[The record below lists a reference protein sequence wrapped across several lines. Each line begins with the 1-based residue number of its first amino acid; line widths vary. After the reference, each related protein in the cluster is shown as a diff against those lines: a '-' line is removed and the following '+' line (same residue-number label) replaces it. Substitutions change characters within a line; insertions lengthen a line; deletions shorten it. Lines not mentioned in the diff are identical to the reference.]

1 MNPNCRKLRSSD
13 KRAIQLM
20 LPSGEQIAIAH
31 GDQRAVVTEVGAT
44 LRTYVKGG
52 VSVIEGFAGDEV
64 PTHGRGQVLYPWPNR
79 IGDGEWTFSDRV
91 ARPTVDDVEHATAS
105 HGLVRWRPFRVDAVN
120 QNRCVL
126 SLLLHP
132 TPDYPFLSEISVAY
146 HLGSLGLT
154 VTTTVTNRD
163 EVPLPFGV
171 GFHPY
176 LSVTTPTIEGAQ
188 LEIPASAYV
197 AVNDRQLPTGEILP
211 LAGNQLDFSKRKSV
225 SGHEL
230 DVTFTELLRDDTG
243 LATATLEDAQGGQIE
258 LSVDRNFPYLQVY
271 TGDHLE
277 KGRRRT
283 SVALEPMTCPPDAL
297 RSGKDVVVLEPGQ
310 HWAGS
315 WRLRRT

>member
-1 MNPNCRKLRSSD
+1 
-13 KRAIQLM
+13 M

-52 VSVIEGFAGDEV
+52 LSVIEGFAGEEV
-64 PTHGRGQVLYPWPNR
+64 PTGARGQLLYPWPNR
-79 IGDGEWTFSDRV
+79 IGEGEWTFSGRS
-91 ARPTVDDVEHATAS
+91 ARPSVDDLTHATAI
-105 HGLVRWRPFRVDAVN
+105 HGLVRWRPFRIDAVN
-120 QNRCVL
+120 QNRCVM

-132 TPDYPFLSEISVAY
+132 SPAYPFLSEVSVAY

-163 EVPLPFGV
+163 GVPLPFGV

-176 LSVTTPTIEGAQ
+176 LAVTTPTIEGAL
-188 LEIPASAYV
+188 LEVPAKSYV
-197 AVNDRQLPTGEILP
+197 AVGERQLPTGEILP
-211 LAGNQLDFSKRKSV
+211 LAGQQLDFSTRKSL

-230 DVTFTELLRDDTG
+230 DVTYTDLLRDDSG
-243 LATATLEDAQGGQIE
+243 LAVATLQDGEGGEID
-258 LSVDRNFPYLQVY
+258 LSVDRNFPYVQVY
-271 TGDHLE
+271 TGDGLE

-283 SVALEPMTCPPDAL
+283 SVAIEPMTCPPDAL
-297 RSGKDVVVLEPGQ
+297 RSGKDVVILEPGQ

-315 WRLRRT
+315 WRLRRR

>member
-1 MNPNCRKLRSSD
+1 
-13 KRAIQLM
+13 M

-52 VSVIEGFAGDEV
+52 LSVIEGFAGEEV
-64 PTHGRGQVLYPWPNR
+64 PTGARGQLLYPWPNR
-79 IGDGEWTFSDRV
+79 IGEGEWTFSGRS
-91 ARPTVDDVEHATAS
+91 ARPSVDDLTHATAI
-105 HGLVRWRPFRVDAVN
+105 HGLVRWRPFRIDAVN
-120 QNRCVL
+120 QNRCVM

-132 TPDYPFLSEISVAY
+132 SPAYPFLSEVSVAY

-163 EVPLPFGV
+163 GVPLPFGV

-176 LSVTTPTIEGAQ
+176 LAVTTPTIEGAL
-188 LEIPASAYV
+188 LEVPAKSYV
-197 AVNDRQLPTGEILP
+197 AVDERQLPTGEILP
-211 LAGNQLDFSKRKSV
+211 LAGQQLDFSTRKSL

-230 DVTFTELLRDDTG
+230 DVTYTDLLRDDSG
-243 LATATLEDAQGGQIE
+243 LAVATLQDGEGGEID

-271 TGDHLE
+271 TGDGLE

-283 SVALEPMTCPPDAL
+283 SVAIEPMTCPPDAL
-297 RSGKDVVVLEPGQ
+297 RSGKDVVILEPGQ

-315 WRLRRT
+315 WRLRRR

>member
-1 MNPNCRKLRSSD
+1 
-13 KRAIQLM
+13 M

-52 VSVIEGFAGDEV
+52 VSVVEGFAGEEV
-64 PTHGRGQVLYPWPNR
+64 PTHARGQVLYPWPNR
-79 IGDGEWTFSDRV
+79 IGDGEWTFSDRT
-91 ARPTVDDVEHATAS
+91 ARPTVDDVEHATTS
-105 HGLVRWRPFRVDAVN
+105 HGLVRWRPFHVEAVN

-126 SLLLHP
+126 SMLLHP

-146 HLGSLGLT
+146 HLGALGLT

-163 EVPLPFGV
+163 DVPIPFGV

-176 LSVTTPTIEGAQ
+176 LAVTTPTIEGAQ
-188 LEIPASAYV
+188 LEIPAKAYV

-211 LAGNQLDFSKRKSV
+211 LASNQLDFSKRKSL

-230 DVTFTELLRDDTG
+230 DVTYTELIRDDTG
-243 LATATLEDAQGGQIE
+243 LAIATLEDATGGEIE

-283 SVALEPMTCPPDAL
+283 SVAIEPMTCPPDAL
-297 RSGKDVVVLEPGQ
+297 RSCKDVVVLEPGQ

-315 WRLRRT
+315 WRLRRK

>member
-1 MNPNCRKLRSSD
+1 
-13 KRAIQLM
+13 M

-52 VSVIEGFAGDEV
+52 LSVIEGFAGEEV
-64 PTHGRGQVLYPWPNR
+64 PTGARGQLLYPWPNR
-79 IGDGEWTFSDRV
+79 IGEGEWTFSGRS
-91 ARPTVDDVEHATAS
+91 ARPSVDDLTHATAI
-105 HGLVRWRPFRVDAVN
+105 HGLVRWRPFRIDAVN
-120 QNRCVL
+120 QNRCVM

-132 TPDYPFLSEISVAY
+132 SPAYPFLSEVSVAY

-163 EVPLPFGV
+163 GVPLPFGV

-176 LSVTTPTIEGAQ
+176 LAVTTPTIEGAL
-188 LEIPASAYV
+188 LEVPAKSYV
-197 AVNDRQLPTGEILP
+197 AVGERQLPTGEILP
-211 LAGNQLDFSKRKSV
+211 LAGHQLDFSTRKSL

-230 DVTFTELLRDDTG
+230 DVTYTDLLRDDSG
-243 LATATLEDAQGGQIE
+243 LAVATLQDGEGGEID

-271 TGDHLE
+271 TGDGLE

-283 SVALEPMTCPPDAL
+283 SVAIEPMTCPPDAL
-297 RSGKDVVVLEPGQ
+297 RSGKDVVILEPGQ

-315 WRLRRT
+315 WRLRRR

>member
-1 MNPNCRKLRSSD
+1 
-13 KRAIQLM
+13 M

-52 VSVIEGFAGDEV
+52 VSVVEGFAGEEV
-64 PTHGRGQVLYPWPNR
+64 PTHARGQVLYPWPNR
-79 IGDGEWTFSDRV
+79 IGDGEWTFSDRT
-91 ARPTVDDVEHATAS
+91 ARPAVDDVEHATAS
-105 HGLVRWRPFRVDAVN
+105 HGLVRWRPFHVEAVN

-126 SLLLHP
+126 SMLLHP

-146 HLGSLGLT
+146 HLGALGLT

-163 EVPLPFGV
+163 DVPIPFGV

-176 LSVTTPTIEGAQ
+176 LAVTTPTIEGAQ
-188 LEIPASAYV
+188 LEIPAKAYV

-211 LAGNQLDFSKRKSV
+211 LASNQLDFSKRKSL

-230 DVTFTELLRDDTG
+230 DVTYTELIRDDTG
-243 LATATLEDAQGGQIE
+243 LAIATLEDATGGEIE

-283 SVALEPMTCPPDAL
+283 SVAIEPMTCPPDAL

-315 WRLRRT
+315 WRLRRK

>member
-1 MNPNCRKLRSSD
+1 
-13 KRAIQLM
+13 M

-52 VSVIEGFAGDEV
+52 LSVIEGFAGEEV
-64 PTHGRGQVLYPWPNR
+64 PTGARGQLLYPWPNR
-79 IGDGEWTFSDRV
+79 IGEGEWTFSGRS
-91 ARPTVDDVEHATAS
+91 ARPSVDDLTHATAI
-105 HGLVRWRPFRVDAVN
+105 HGLVRWRPFRIDAVN
-120 QNRCVL
+120 QNRCVM

-132 TPDYPFLSEISVAY
+132 SPAYPFLSEVSVAY

-163 EVPLPFGV
+163 GVPLPFGV

-176 LSVTTPTIEGAQ
+176 LAVTTPTIEGAL
-188 LEIPASAYV
+188 LEVPAKSYV
-197 AVNDRQLPTGEILP
+197 AVDERQLPTGEILP
-211 LAGNQLDFSKRKSV
+211 LAGHQLDFFTRKSL

-230 DVTFTELLRDDTG
+230 DVTYTDLLRDDSG
-243 LATATLEDAQGGQIE
+243 LAVATLQDGEGGEID
-258 LSVDRNFPYLQVY
+258 LSVDRNFPYVQVY
-271 TGDHLE
+271 TGDGLE

-283 SVALEPMTCPPDAL
+283 SVAIEPMTCPPDAL
-297 RSGKDVVVLEPGQ
+297 RSGKDVVILEPGQ

-315 WRLRRT
+315 WRLRRR

>member
-1 MNPNCRKLRSSD
+1 
-13 KRAIQLM
+13 M
-20 LPSGEQIAIAH
+20 LPTGEQFAIAH

-52 VSVIEGFAGDEV
+52 LSVIEGFAGEEV
-64 PTHGRGQVLYPWPNR
+64 PTHARGQVLYPWPNR
-79 IGDGEWTFSDRV
+79 MGEGEWTFSGRV
-91 ARPTVDDVEHATAS
+91 GRPTIDDVAHATAI
-105 HGLVRWRPFRVDAVN
+105 HGLVRWRPFRVEAVN

-132 TPDYPFLSEISVAY
+132 TPEYPFLSEISVAY

-163 EVPLPFGV
+163 GVPLPFGV

-176 LSVTTPTIEGAQ
+176 LAVTTPTIEGSL
-188 LEIPASAYV
+188 LEIPAKSYI
-197 AVNDRQLPTGEILP
+197 AVDERQLPTGEILP
-211 LAGNQLDFSKRKSV
+211 LVGHQMDFSKRKSL

-230 DVTFTELLRDDTG
+230 DVTYTDLVRDDAG
-243 LATATLEDAQGGQIE
+243 LAVATLEDANGGEID
-258 LSVDRNFPYLQVY
+258 LSVDRNFPYFQVY
-271 TGDHLE
+271 TGDNLE

-283 SVALEPMTCPPDAL
+283 SVAIEPMTCPPDAL

-315 WRLRRT
+315 WRLRRH

>member
-1 MNPNCRKLRSSD
+1 
-13 KRAIQLM
+13 M

-44 LRTYVKGG
+44 LRTYSKGG
-52 VSVIEGFAGDEV
+52 VSVIEGFSAEEV
-64 PTHGRGQVLYPWPNR
+64 STHARGQVLYPWPNR
-79 IGDGEWTFSDRV
+79 IGDGEWTFSERT

-105 HGLVRWRPFRVDAVN
+105 HGLVRWRPFRVEAVN

-132 TPDYPFLSEISVAY
+132 TPDYPFLSEITVAY

-163 EVPLPFGV
+163 EVPVPFGV

-188 LEIPASAYV
+188 LEVPAKAYV

-211 LAGNQLDFSKRKSV
+211 LAGNLLDFSKRKSL
-225 SGHEL
+225 SGDEL
-230 DVTFTELLRDDTG
+230 DVTYTELIRDDSG
-243 LATATLEDAQGGQIE
+243 LVTVTLEDAKGGEIE
-258 LSVDRNFPYLQVY
+258 LSLDRNFPYLQIY

-277 KGRRRT
+277 KGHRRT
-283 SVALEPMTCPPDAL
+283 SVAVEPMTCPPDAL

-315 WRLRRT
+315 WRLRRK

>member
-1 MNPNCRKLRSSD
+1 
-13 KRAIQLM
+13 M

-44 LRTYVKGG
+44 LRTYNKGG
-52 VSVIEGFAGDEV
+52 VSVIEGFAGEDV
-64 PTHGRGQVLYPWPNR
+64 PDHARGQVLYPWPNR
-79 IGDGEWTFSDRV
+79 IGDGEWTFSDRR
-91 ARPTVDDVEHATAS
+91 ARATIDDVEHATAS
-105 HGLVRWRPFRVDAVN
+105 HGLVRWRPFHVEAVN

-126 SLLLHP
+126 ALLLHP

-163 EVPLPFGV
+163 VVPIPFGV

-176 LSVTTPTIEGAQ
+176 LAVTTPTIEGAQ
-188 LEIPASAYV
+188 LELPARAYV
-197 AVNDRQLPTGEILP
+197 AVNERQLPTGEILP
-211 LAGNQLDFSKRKSV
+211 LAGSQLDFATRKSL

-230 DVTFTELLRDDTG
+230 DVTYTELVRDDSG
-243 LATATLEDAQGGQIE
+243 LATTVLEDANGGVIE
-258 LSVDRNFPYLQVY
+258 LSVDRNFPYLQAY
-271 TGDHLE
+271 TGDHME

-283 SVALEPMTCPPDAL
+283 SVAIEPMTCPPDAL

-315 WRLRRT
+315 WRLRRV